1 MASLLLS
8 THPYKITSI
17 DLNSRHSR
25 VLVASGV
32 LRLIDFDRGVSI
44 PEDDQ
49 FLAFSVDLC
58 QAEHVFIE
66 FANRFQILDWMF
78 TAKSLSLY
86 MLTYLQLSRA
96 WGCWIPLDDAGSWMT
111 NTIKSR
117 KVEIRFHHV
126 PSSPWRLLDDFD
138 LCRTVTPTKP
148 PYLG

>member
-1 MASLLLS
+1 VASLLLS

-96 WGCWIPLDDAGSWMT
+96 
-111 NTIKSR
+111 
-117 KVEIRFHHV
+117 
-126 PSSPWRLLDDFD
+126 
-138 LCRTVTPTKP
+138 
-148 PYLG
+148 